1 MNIGIIIAST
11 REARNGKKIAD
22 WVKHI
27 SDKQEGVHFKLIDLA
42 EVDLPFF
49 DEPNPPMMGKY
60 THDHTKAW
68 AKTVEGLDGFVIVTA
83 EYNHGYPAPIKN
95 ALDFLH
101 AEWGGKPVGF
111 VSYGVA
117 GGTRAVEQ
125 LIPVTVQL
133 NMVPLG
139 GQVNLHI
146 FSQMDENG
154 NFLPTERDEE
164 SLSNLLSSVKKAA
177 KNVHESRAVHSN

>member
-1 MNIGIIIAST
+1 MNIAIILAST
-11 REARNGKKIAD
+11 REARNGAKITE
-22 WVKHI
+22 WVKHVA
-27 SDKQEGVHFKLIDLA
+27 DKHDGVHFKLIDLA
-42 EVDLPFF
+42 EVNLPFF

-60 THDHTKAW
+60 THAHTKEW
-68 AKTVEGLDGFVIVTA
+68 AKVVEGFDGFIFVTP
-83 EYNHGYPAPIKN
+83 EYNHGYPATLKN

-101 AEWGGKPVGF
+101 AEWAGKPVGF
-111 VSYGVA
+111 IGYGVS
-117 GGTRAVEQ
+117 GGTRAIEQ

-133 NMVPLG
+133 NMIPLG

-164 SLSNLLSSVKKAA
+164 AVSNLLSSIKTAA
-177 KNVHESRAVHSN
+177 KPVYEARANVA

>member
-1 MNIGIIIAST
+1 MNIGIILAST
-11 REARNGKKIAD
+11 REARNGAKIAE
-22 WVKHI
+22 WVKHVA
-27 SDKQEGVHFKLIDLA
+27 DKQDGVHFKLIDLA

-49 DEPNPPMMGKY
+49 DEPNPPMMGSY
-60 THDHTKAW
+60 THAHTKAW
-68 AKTVEGLDGFVIVTA
+68 AKQIDGFDGFIFVTP
-83 EYNHGYPAPIKN
+83 EYNHGYPATLKN
-95 ALDFLH
+95 ALDFLY

-111 VSYGVA
+111 VGYGVA

-133 NMVPLG
+133 NMIPLG

-154 NFLPTERDEE
+154 NFSPTERDEE
-164 SLSNLLSSVKKAA
+164 SVTNLLSSIKHAA
-177 KNVHESRAVHSN
+177 KPVYESRAQAA

>member
-1 MNIGIIIAST
+1 MNIGIIVAST

-22 WVKHI
+22 WVKHVA
-27 SDKQEGVHFKLIDLA
+27 DKQEGAHFKLIDLA

-49 DEPNPPMMGKY
+49 DEPHPPMMGSY
-60 THDHTKAW
+60 THAHTKAW
-68 AKTVEGLDGFVIVTA
+68 AKQVAELDGFIIVTA
-83 EYNHGYPAPIKN
+83 EYNHGYPAPLKN
-95 ALDFLH
+95 ALDHLY

-133 NMVPLG
+133 NMIPLG

-146 FSQMDENG
+146 FTQMDEQG

-164 SLSNLLSSVKKAA
+164 AVANLVSSVKKTAA
-177 KNVHESRAVHSN
+177 PVYAERA